1 MKENLPKVSVMIPT
15 YNQEDY
21 IAQAIDSVLMQDY
34 GNIEIIIADDCSTDR
49 TGEIAKQYISSKVK
63 YIRNERNLGRVA
75 NYRNTLYS
83 HTTGDWIVNLD
94 GDDYY
99 TDKTFISRAIN
110 EILSQNDIVCFFGN
124 KKFPSQLM
132 KYHQFK
138 ISDHSYFLPGKFYL
152 KRYSEIGAFA
162 HLATLYRRDLA
173 IADGLCYTF
182 NGIQS
187 DFHGIVRLSVYGN
200 VILSCEKDSYQ
211 WRRHKGNATN
221 SFVDFKQ
228 KYIQGRRCQYAIMR
242 DIGSYFSEEEKQIW
256 LKASR
261 KNVRR
266 MYVMDNLRFNHSF
279 YSLKIGISNFQLN
292 KGYIFLYF
300 KAFFATF
307 FKIDLFK

>member
-21 IAQAIDSVLMQDY
+21 IAQAINSVLMQDY

-49 TGEIAKQYISSKVK
+49 TGEIARQYISSKVK

-124 KKFPSQLM
+124 KKFPAQLM

-138 ISDHSYFLPGKFYL
+138 ISDHSYF
-152 KRYSEIGAFA
+152 
-162 HLATLYRRDLA
+162 
-173 IADGLCYTF
+173 
-182 NGIQS
+182 
-187 DFHGIVRLSVYGN
+187 
-200 VILSCEKDSYQ
+200 YQ
-211 WRRHKGNATN
+211 
-221 SFVDFKQ
+221 V
-228 KYIQGRRCQYAIMR
+228 
-242 DIGSYFSEEEKQIW
+242 
-256 LKASR
+256 
-261 KNVRR
+261 
-266 MYVMDNLRFNHSF
+266 
-279 YSLKIGISNFQLN
+279 NF
-292 KGYIFLYF
+292 I
-300 KAFFATF
+300 
-307 FKIDLFK
+307 